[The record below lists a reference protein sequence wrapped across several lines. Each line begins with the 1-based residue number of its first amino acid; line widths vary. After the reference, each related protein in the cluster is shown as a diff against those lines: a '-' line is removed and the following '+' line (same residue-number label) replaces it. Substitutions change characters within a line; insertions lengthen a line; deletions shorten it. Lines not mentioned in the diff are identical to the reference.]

1 MNLRASVTLA
11 GLVGVVV
18 LGQACRR
25 HEAPP
30 LGLEAGNQG
39 PLTFP
44 PPDEGWT
51 DRAPLPDK
59 LSRGTLSDEHIR
71 VSSPS
76 FNAKN
81 YFEFDGQ
88 TLRLDFSEDVF
99 AMNGAKAGKKAPN
112 LVITPA
118 VKGKTVWEHGSA
130 VEFRADAPFD
140 PDVEY
145 TVEMPA
151 QKGPSGRTLEAIK
164 ATFKAT
170 PAIEIAGKTIH
181 YIPKKGEARPIIVTP
196 RGTGMLGGPQEIT
209 VVYDQAVDIALA
221 QKLLEM
227 RDDKDAKIPTTIRR
241 STSNTFEGEKVD
253 PRFVVLM
260 KPIAPKAPGT
270 KVGVFAK
277 AENGEADKAIETSF
291 TVIEPT
297 KFTELLCRD
306 KSDCELEGS
315 TTIKLPHTSNV
326 RVKYSNSLGLP
337 WDAGKKFVH
346 VSPAPKNLY
355 VSGYEE
361 LSISGSFSPSTTYT
375 VHVDAMRD
383 QYGGTVAP
391 LDFTFKT
398 RPLSASATMSE
409 GVSLLDEE
417 SVKSFTVTTRN
428 VEKGELRLWALP
440 KGDAKAFSKALSD
453 AHAQATPEGEAIVI
467 PFTPAQKRDENVDT
481 NLDLGGKLER
491 GRGYVAK
498 VNVVQAVP
506 DASPSKFPV
515 GSDASQPSIA
525 LLFPAGPNAIGAHVH
540 QAGAKAVVQV
550 FGLANGTP
558 MPNAKVAIGDAS
570 TTTDANGMAALAAP
584 VADGHS
590 DEAVVAITAG
600 DAQLMMPLSG
610 SGSINSSALFSEL
623 APTGDARGASAGDLV
638 GMLVTDRGVY
648 RPGSKVLVK
657 AFVRKQENAVIKAAP
672 STKVRLRVVDPTDTN
687 VLDEVVQTNARGWVN
702 REVVTDRSWHT
713 GRYRVRLELDDEQ
726 HTLLADEMVRVS
738 DFETP
743 KFKVDVE
750 AQDDASPNKLKA
762 RVAGRYLF
770 GAPMGGA
777 HVNWTLRKNEVP
789 VNGGAFADAGLVF
802 DREWSWWEDRATDES
817 LRPVTGEGQLDGDGA
832 LVVDTETG
840 PLAEGPTEV
849 ILEADV
855 TDTSNRHVAG
865 QLRSVKDPFQHHAG
879 IKLSRRFGE
888 VGTPL
893 RVDLGV
899 VDRNGAAVTG
909 SKVAA
914 RIERLS
920 WTRTAE
926 KAESGAIV
934 ERWQN
939 VGTIVGQCDVV
950 SAKSVAS
957 CELPVPKGGS
967 YRVIANVDDRD
978 DASVSFWAYGNWSNG
993 ERDAVP
999 SSGKK
1004 VPLVLDKAKYKAG
1017 ETAKL
1022 LVQSPYDKA
1031 TALLTIE
1038 QGGILHQESKIVD
1051 GPSVTFDVP
1060 VTPANSPWM
1069 NAAVTL
1075 LPIGTT
1081 DADYRVGAVR
1091 IPVGAEEAKLEVK
1104 VASAKKQYEVRDD
1117 AEVTI
1122 EVSKGGVP
1130 VKNADV
1136 TLAVVDEGVLRMTSF
1151 HAKDPVTAL
1160 RQGRG
1165 LDFRIT
1171 DSRAALL
1178 KRRERAHVAGGGD
1191 GTGEDALD
1199 TRKNFVETAAWLP
1212 DLTTDDKGRVVTKIK
1227 LPDNLTEFRM
1237 MAVVVDETGRGGSAE
1252 SSFVVSKPVLL
1263 DPVMPRFALRGDT
1276 FEAAAMV
1283 HNNTDAAVT
1292 AKVTVAEQVRDVTLP
1307 PHGHQRVSVPMNA
1320 DKRGTRTMR
1329 FALEVGGAVKDK
1341 VEIPLRIDE
1350 PGIDE
1355 HPQLAG
1361 VFGEKQEVHL
1371 EIPGDAVYDDDA
1383 AVSIKTGSAL
1393 YPELGQRLSYL
1404 LDYPH
1409 GCVEQTTSSTL
1420 PLLAARTLLPWTGA
1434 TTMEDAE
1441 LRKRIEVG
1449 ITRLATMQTPGGGL
1463 AYWPGGNEPNTYGT
1477 AYAMR
1482 ALLRAKEI
1490 GIEKPKLIERTT
1502 KYLTEALVSDTN
1514 EVRLSVAEALAQAK
1528 ALPEESADSLYDMR
1542 DKVDTFGLAS
1552 LALSLSSLPKQDDRV
1567 KELLDS
1573 VEASFDETGTPK
1585 RKHDERDWYFWGSDD
1600 RDRAQAVVALS
1611 KLRKDSKLLPVLAAR
1626 LSHGLDRW
1634 TTQSTAW
1641 SLLAL
1646 ADFVGTR
1653 SPNGGVDV
1661 DVKLEGR
1668 IVDTYRRLG
1677 GDNKE
1682 VRIPLKDLAGKKVTL
1697 LLKGSGSTSS
1707 AFAIDA
1713 KYKRPIGAAGTRLA
1727 RHAKAGVSIHRA
1739 YSDAQGKVL
1748 DLANVKAGDIVRVA
1762 LRVELP
1768 EMDSYRRGYVA
1779 ITDRLPAGLEAI
1791 DPDLATTAFV
1801 PDLSKTHPFYEGL
1814 STYGT
1819 PASHVDLRDDKV
1831 QLYFDRVYGDHALY
1845 ATYLTRATT
1854 PGKFTLPPA
1863 AGEMM
1868 YEPDSAGYSDAGSVN
1883 VK

>member
-1 MNLRASVTLA
+1 M
-11 GLVGVVV
+11 
-18 LGQACRR
+18 
-25 HEAPP
+25 
-30 LGLEAGNQG
+30 
-39 PLTFP
+39 
-44 PPDEGWT
+44 
-51 DRAPLPDK
+51 
-59 LSRGTLSDEHIR
+59 SDENIR
-71 VSSPS
+71 VSSPT
-76 FNAKN
+76 FDAKN
-81 YFEFDGQ
+81 HFEVEGQ
-88 TLRLDFSEDVF
+88 TLRLYFSDDVIET
-99 AMNGAKAGKKAPN
+99 NGKKAPN
-112 LVITPA
+112 VVISPA

-145 TVEMPA
+145 TVELPA
-151 QKGPSGRTLEAIK
+151 LKGPSGRTLQALK

-196 RGTGMLGGPQEIT
+196 RGTGMLGGSQEVT
-209 VVYDQAVDIALA
+209 VVYDQAVDLALA
-221 QKLLEM
+221 QKLVEM
-227 RDDKDAKIPTTIRR
+227 HDDKGNKIPASIRR
-241 STSNTFEGEKVD
+241 STSTTFEGEKVD
-253 PRFVVLM
+253 PRFVVVM
-260 KPIAPKAPGT
+260 KPMAAKAPGT
-270 KVGVFAK
+270 KIEVVAK
-277 AENGEADKAIETSF
+277 AENDDADKAIANSF
-291 TVIEPT
+291 TIIEPT
-297 KFTELLCRD
+297 KFAELLCRD
-306 KSDCELEGS
+306 KSECELEGDKV
-315 TTIKLPHTSNV
+315 IKLPHTSNV
-326 RVKYSNSLGLP
+326 RVKYSNALGLP

-346 VSPAPKNLY
+346 VTPAPKNLY

-361 LSISGSFSPSTTYT
+361 LSISGSFAPSTTYS
-375 VHVDAMRD
+375 VHVDAMLD

-417 SVKSFTVTTRN
+417 SVKAFTVTTRN

-440 KGDAKAFSKALSD
+440 KGDAKAFSKALAD
-453 AHAQATPEGEAIVI
+453 AHAQATPEGESIVV
-467 PFTPAQKRDENVDT
+467 PFTPTQKRDENVDT
-481 NLDLGGKLER
+481 NLDLAGKLER
-491 GRGYVAK
+491 GRAYVAK
-498 VNVVQAVP
+498 VNVVKAVP
-506 DASPSKFPV
+506 DAAPSKFPV

-525 LLFPAGPNAIGAHVH
+525 ILFPAGPNAIGAHVH

-550 FGLANGTP
+550 FGLASGTP
-558 MPNAKVAIGDAS
+558 MPDAKVSIGDAT
-570 TTTDANGMAALAAP
+570 TTTDATGMAVLAAP

-590 DEAVVAITAG
+590 DETVVAIVAG
-600 DAQLMMPLSG
+600 EAQLMMPLSG
-610 SGSINSSALFSEL
+610 SGSINASALFSDL
-623 APTGDARGASAGDLV
+623 APVGDARGASASDLV

-657 AFVRKQENAVIKAAP
+657 AFVRKQENAAIKAAP
-672 STKVRLRVVDPTDTN
+672 NTKVRLRVVDPTDTN
-687 VLDEVVQTNARGWVN
+687 TLDEVVQTNARGWVN
-702 REVVTDRSWHT
+702 REVVTDKSWHT

-726 HTLLADEMVRVS
+726 HTLLADEMIRVS
-738 DFETP
+738 DFEAP
-743 KFKVDVE
+743 KFKVDVD
-750 AQDDASPNKLKA
+750 AQDEASPEKIKA
-762 RVAGRYLF
+762 RVSGRYLF
-770 GAPMGGA
+770 GAPMSGA
-777 HVNWTLRKNEVP
+777 RVNWTIRKNKIA

-802 DREWSWWEDRATDES
+802 DREYSYWEDRASDET
-817 LRPVTGEGQLDGDGA
+817 LRPMTGEGQLDADGA
-832 LVVDTETG
+832 LLVDAETG
-840 PLAEGPTEV
+840 PLADGPTEL

-865 QLRSVKDPFQHHAG
+865 QLRAVKDPFQRHAG
-879 IKLSRRFGE
+879 LKLSRRFGE
-888 VGTPL
+888 AGQPL

-899 VDRNGAAVTG
+899 VDRSGAAVAG
-909 SKVAA
+909 SKVVA
-914 RIERLS
+914 RIERLT

-939 VGTIVGQCDVV
+939 VATTVGQCDVV
-950 SAKSVAS
+950 SAKTAAS
-957 CELPVPKGGS
+957 CELPVVKGGS
-967 YRVIANVDDRD
+967 YRVTANVDDRD
-978 DASVSFWAYGNWSNG
+978 DSSVSFWAYGNWGGS

-1022 LVQSPYDKA
+1022 LAQSPYEKA
-1031 TALLTIE
+1031 TALLTVE
-1038 QGGILHQESKIVD
+1038 QGGILHQESKVVT
-1051 GPSVTFDVP
+1051 GPSVTFDIP
-1060 VTPANSPWM
+1060 VTPANAPWM

-1091 IPVGAEEAKLEVK
+1091 VPVGAEEAKLEVK
-1104 VASAKKQYEVRDD
+1104 VSSAKKQYEVRDD
-1117 AEVTI
+1117 AELTI

-1212 DLTTDDKGRVVTKIK
+1212 DLTTDDKGRVVTKVK

-1237 MAVVVDETGRGGSAE
+1237 MAVVVDDTGRGGSAE
-1252 SSFVVSKPVLL
+1252 SSFVVSKPLLL

-1283 HNNTDAAVT
+1283 HNNTDAAAS
-1292 AKVTVAEQVRDVTLP
+1292 AKVTVAGQVRDVTVP

-1329 FALEVGGAVKDK
+1329 FALEVGGVMKDN
-1341 VEIPLRIDE
+1341 VEVPLRIDE

-1355 HPQLAG
+1355 HPQLSG

-1371 EIPGDAVYDDDA
+1371 EIPGDATYDDDA
-1383 AVSIKTGSAL
+1383 ALSIKTGSAL
-1393 YPELGQRLSYL
+1393 YPELGQRLAFL

-1434 TTMEDAE
+1434 TPMEDAE

-1449 ITRLATMQTPGGGL
+1449 ITRLSTMQTAGGGL
-1463 AYWPGGNEPNTYGT
+1463 SYWPGGGEPNVYGT

-1490 GIEKPKLIERTT
+1490 GIEKPKLVERTT
-1502 KYLTEALVSDTN
+1502 KFLTEALVSENN
-1514 EVRLSVAEALAQAK
+1514 EIRLSIAEVLAQAK
-1528 ALPEESADSLYDMR
+1528 ALPEDSADSLFDMR
-1542 DKVDTFGLAS
+1542 DKVDPFGLAS
-1552 LALSLSSLPKQDDRV
+1552 LALALSSLPKQDDRV
-1567 KELLDS
+1567 KELLDML
-1573 VEASFDETGTPK
+1573 EASFDEKGLSK
-1585 RKHDERDWYFWGSDD
+1585 RKHDERDWYYWGSND
-1600 RDRAQAVVALS
+1600 RDRAQAVIALS
-1611 KLRKDSKLLPVLAAR
+1611 KLRKDSKLLPVLAAH
-1626 LSHGLDRW
+1626 LSRGLESW

-1668 IVDTYRRLG
+1668 LVDTYRRLG

-1697 LLKGSGSTSS
+1697 LLKGSASTAS
-1707 AFAIDA
+1707 AFTIEA
-1713 KYKRPIGAAGTRLA
+1713 KYKRPLGAGGTRLA
-1727 RHAKAGVSIHRA
+1727 RHAKSGVGIHRA
-1739 YSDAQGKVL
+1739 YSDAKGNIV

-1762 LRVELP
+1762 LRIELP

-1791 DPDLATTAFV
+1791 DPDLSTTAFV
-1801 PDLSKTHPFYEGL
+1801 PDLSKRHPFYDGL
-1814 STYGT
+1814 SSYGA

-1831 QLYFDRVYGDHALY
+1831 QLYFDRVYGDHPLY

-1868 YEPDSAGYSDAGSVN
+1868 YEPDSTGYSDAGSVN